1 MEIDRNIIY
10 LGISLFSFWCT
21 FSERYIIPC
30 SNMVGLMCMVDLY
43 FVNKKDMMLHH
54 ILVLCMIHYMN
65 THDSFENR
73 TEITSVILKTE
84 ISTIFLTTNHLLKNT
99 NVSIIKHV
107 NKLCF
112 VSSFLYYRIYQ
123 YSYVM
128 FDKNTK
134 YLFFINS
141 KNNFEL
147 YEIYIGVYGMLM
159 LNVYWKVMICKH
171 LYQHWRKGI

>member
-1 MEIDRNIIY
+1 
-10 LGISLFSFWCT
+10 
-21 FSERYIIPC
+21 
-30 SNMVGLMCMVDLY
+30 
-43 FVNKKDMMLHH
+43 MMLHH